1 VEVDI
6 SHSESVSFDD
16 NAILASVCA
25 NSLSVFKAARTAIDD
40 YALIALETQ
49 CHNLTVLDVE
59 MAVEEDFLEDRRGCP
74 ALRSLNISFL
84 PEVTDYSILAIAGLS
99 FDEDYGILHAKEGGM
114 MQLESLDIRGTGSSC
129 EAVTDFVTHLPRLKE
144 VAFETA

>member
-1 VEVDI
+1 
-6 SHSESVSFDD
+6 
-16 NAILASVCA
+16 
-25 NSLSVFKAARTAIDD
+25 
-40 YALIALETQ
+40 
-49 CHNLTVLDVE
+49 VLDVE

-114 MQLESLDIRGTGSSC
+114 MQLESLDIRGTGSSY

>member
-6 SHSESVSFDD
+6 SQSESVSFADIS
-16 NAILASVCA
+16 ILASVCA

-59 MAVEEDFLEDRRGCP
+59 MAVEEDVLEDRRGCP
-74 ALRSLNISFL
+74 ALRSLYISFV
-84 PEVTDYSILAIAGLS
+84 PEVTDYCLLAIAGLS
-99 FDEDYGILHAKEGGM
+99 FDEDYGILH
-114 MQLESLDIRGTGSSC
+114 T
-129 EAVTDFVTHLPRLKE
+129 
-144 VAFETA
+144 